1 MKFQLHWLKRW
12 KWLAY
17 SQSLDGAFCKCCVLF
32 AADVGAGRGIQ
43 RLGHLVV
50 TSFNKRKDAVKTFN
64 AHESTDYAFMSVASS
79 KQDTVALQLDK
90 NRKLQIEENRRRIAP
105 IVETVL
111 FCGRQGLAL
120 RGHND
125 SGRIESLEMP
135 VVNDGNFRALLRY
148 RASGGDAILDDHLQ
162 NSGRN
167 ATYISPPVSYTH
179 LTLPT
184 ILRV

>member
-1 MKFQLHWLKRW
+1 
-12 KWLAY
+12 
-17 SQSLDGAFCKCCVLF
+17 VLF

-50 TSFNKRKDAVKTFN
+50 TSFNKWKDAVKTFN

-167 ATYISPPVSYTH
+167 ATYISPQIQNEIIASCNNLIVGDLVSKINSAQCSLAT
-179 LTLPT
+179 TV
-184 ILRV
+184 RRSRRR